1 MNHCF
6 AKTEIYALE
15 LEILFAN
22 IFTNQHLFKTTLDTK
37 LFNPFL
43 HWTRHVMWLFGN
55 CPQTST
61 FCNIVRLYLRQIS
74 NIPLFSLNLWPLWN
88 EKQLTSMHWLSE
100 LSLSAVKI
108 FTHFKIERTTYQ
120 FLIFVFLRTF
130 YAVGLPMSRQDQMRL
145 VYSLNFSY
153 LATYKSSRK
162 KNQVDFGK
170 MICYSWKGCPTNLVM
185 NLSRQK
191 LEMESVRL
199 HSPCSSS

>member
-1 MNHCF
+1 MLCGC
-6 AKTEIYALE
+6 
-15 LEILFAN
+15 LEIVHRPQLFA
-22 IFTNQHLFKTTLDTK
+22 T
-37 LFNPFL
+37 
-43 HWTRHVMWLFGN
+43 LFGYI
-55 CPQTST
+55 CGK
-61 FCNIVRLYLRQIS
+61 IS

-88 EKQLTSMHWLSE
+88 EKQLTSMHHWLSE

-162 KNQVDFGK
+162 KNP
-170 MICYSWKGCPTNLVM
+170 SWFRKDDLLFVKRLSNQLTYLVM

-199 HSPCSSS
+199 RSSLGASIAF